1 MKNLFTSSVKVITT
15 LVLALGLTTSAF
27 GAQKVETGTSSDLRI
42 AGDNAYA
49 QICMAALDSRK
60 AVNKKARE
68 LGISRQKRDKI
79 VCNDMSLTEFAATYE
94 ADQYQTIA
102 TVE

>member
-1 MKNLFTSSVKVITT
+1 MKHIMKSISIILFSLGLATS
-15 LVLALGLTTSAF
+15 ALG
-27 GAQKVETGTSSDLRI
+27 AQQTENDTNSDLRI

-49 QICMAALDSRK
+49 QICMAALESRQ

-68 LGISRQKRDKI
+68 LGISRQKRDRI
-79 VCNDMSLTEFAATYE
+79 VCNDLSLTDFAANYE
-94 ADQYQTIA
+94 ADQYQSIA